1 MRISCSL
8 TPVAGQ
14 KFEDQLAKL
23 CRTNG
28 DVRRLGPG
36 EGGRRGCLKT
46 FNGSRRIENEGGGEG
61 AGGSKTKIF
70 GEGVAEYGMRGEG
83 TGSMTKTK

>member
-1 MRISCSL
+1 M
-8 TPVAGQ
+8 AGQ

-23 CRTNG
+23 CQTNG

-46 FNGSRRIENEGGGEG
+46 LNGSRRIENGGRWRRSRRIENEDLRKRELENWVGRRGHGEDD
-61 AGGSKTKIF
+61 
-70 GEGVAEYGMRGEG
+70 ED
-83 TGSMTKTK
+83 